1 MTKQRLLNQSPMS
14 CKTVLSV
21 LPVCFEVF
29 LLKRFLLKGFL
40 LKKYACSSMIRPRH
54 AAALSKRIT
63 VKFQASI
70 APSANAILQS
80 KELAAKAIKA
90 IIVNRAAFKNNSYR
104 HDRFLPKIWGYFSSF
119 LSHLATCCTRCTLSP
134 PMR

>member
-1 MTKQRLLNQSPMS
+1 EKHSAYMTKQRLLNQSPVS

-21 LPVCFEVF
+21 LPVCFKLRR
-29 LLKRFLLKGFL
+29 LLFRAFRFKKR
-40 LKKYACSSMIRPRH
+40 ACIAMIRPRH

-90 IIVNRAAFKNNSYR
+90 IVVNRAAFKNNSYR
-104 HDRFLPKIWGYFSSF
+104 YDRFLPKIWGYFSILF
-119 LSHLATCCTRCTLSP
+119 SHLAI
-134 PMR
+134 

>member
-29 LLKRFLLKGFL
+29 LLKRFL

-90 IIVNRAAFKNNSYR
+90 IIVNRAAFKKNSYR
-104 HDRFLPKIWGYFSSF
+104 YDRFLPKIWGYFSILF
-119 LSHLATCCTRCTLSP
+119 SHLATCCTRCTLSP

>member
-1 MTKQRLLNQSPMS
+1 MTKQRLLNQSPVS

-21 LPVCFEVF
+21 LPVCFK
-29 LLKRFLLKGFL
+29 LLCLLFRAFRFKKR
-40 LKKYACSSMIRPRH
+40 ACNSMIRPRH

-104 HDRFLPKIWGYFSSF
+104 HDRFCLIFGVISLFY
-119 LSHLATCCTRCTLSP
+119 LAI
-134 PMR
+134 